1 MFLGTIIN
9 CATILVGGSIGLV
22 LHKNFPEKIRFIVF
36 QGIGLFSLVIGMQMA
51 FKAINPLI
59 LVFSVIIG
67 GIVGE
72 LLNLEL
78 RLDLLSEKLKKL
90 SGSKSNTFTEG
101 LTTAFLLF
109 CVGSMAILGP
119 INEVLRNDRSILYT
133 KSILDGFSSIALAS
147 SLGVGLL
154 FSAIPVFLY
163 QGGITIFAS
172 TFQSYFSTS
181 IISELTAVGGLLI
194 LGIGINLLDIKKIK
208 VVNMLPS
215 LIIAVVLA
223 ALFK

>member
-147 SLGVGLL
+147 SLGVGVL